1 MSKQNLPAVI
11 LEVTERA
18 RSMSVLKSPSKTLG
32 NNWPGF
38 LDHCKELTIDHCYLL
53 AHFPSSLLAIF
64 LCARFLS
71 KWREI
76 EGRAGKEGEQNINA
90 IDRCSVSDLHISKKH
105 LLSI

>member
-1 MSKQNLPAVI
+1 MSKQNLPALI
-11 LEVTERA
+11 LEATERA
-18 RSMSVLKSPSKTLG
+18 RSRSVLKSPSKTLD

-53 AHFPSSLLAIF
+53 ALFPSSLLAIF